1 MLSSKLNS
9 EYLTQDGIQ
18 LLLEGIK
25 DAGCRYIYY
34 DPEVDQY
41 LMSVNEPVYKDGEF
55 LACVGNRIA
64 ITNFFLIDVL
74 SDIIRDEY
82 IDILDYID
90 ETDWSKVPVDAK
102 VLEETDGFGYIHN
115 YFAKYENGKVY
126 VWANGRT
133 SWSAAGED
141 YVISLSP
148 KTVHLAKDED

>member
-1 MLSSKLNS
+1 MLNKLNS

-25 DAGCRYIYY
+25 DTGCRYIYY

-41 LMSVNEPVYKDGEF
+41 LMSVNEPVYQDGEF
-55 LACVGNRIA
+55 LCCVGNRIT

-74 SDIIRDEY
+74 SDIIKDEY

-90 ETDWSKVPVDAK
+90 ETDWSKVPVDTK
-102 VLEETDGFGYIHN
+102 VLEDTDCIGPLHS

-133 SWSAAGED
+133 SWSAFDED
-141 YVISLSP
+141 SVISLPP
-148 KTVHLAKDED
+148 KTVHLAKDDD